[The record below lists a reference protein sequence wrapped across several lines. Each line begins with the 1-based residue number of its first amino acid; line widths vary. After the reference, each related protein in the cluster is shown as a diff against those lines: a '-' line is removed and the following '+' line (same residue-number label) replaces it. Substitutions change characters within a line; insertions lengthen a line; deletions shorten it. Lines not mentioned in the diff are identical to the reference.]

1 MNREYR
7 ICRLDLDPEFPARC
21 LSFEAVPCMTTLRI
35 EYSASSRD
43 AYCSRQRKKDEIL
56 IKNEA
61 NFWADFTPIFW
72 PSQKAPRIGGND
84 NGCLARILTA
94 DS

>member
-72 PSQKAPRIGGND
+72 PSQKAPESGETI
-84 NGCLARILTA
+84 TA
-94 DS
+94 A